1 MKKILLHLSDE
12 NSYKSFI
19 RSLVK
24 NNDNEKFQLIGNS
37 LHGVLFDTSHKAEP
51 DILIFPSSEY
61 TQEFHDYITEY
72 HNKIRIF
79 IFANNLIVNT
89 KIIDFWNSTNITVVS
104 KIEWFPE
111 KTPEKWI
118 SYESLYDDDIY
129 KNLNQSRNNK
139 IAIYLS
145 LDDEK
150 NHALL
155 SEVLYPKTNL
165 PLVLFNSPT
174 FKNEQNVGMLTPE
187 DSCKVLNVFSKLIDI
202 DNSFSLEAS
211 VCGIDILEN
220 GENIQEIIS
229 NNLLRSKSVYENK
242 SYSSFVKEIFLPT
255 L

>member
-1 MKKILLHLSDE
+1 VI
-12 NSYKSFI
+12 
-19 RSLVK
+19 
-24 NNDNEKFQLIGNS
+24 
-37 LHGVLFDTSHKAEP
+37 
-51 DILIFPSSEY
+51 
-61 TQEFHDYITEY
+61 
-72 HNKIRIF
+72 
-79 IFANNLIVNT
+79 NT

-111 KTPEKWI
+111 QTPEKWI
-118 SYESLYDDDIY
+118 NYESLYDDDTY

-145 LDDEK
+145 SDDDK
-150 NHALL
+150 NNALL

-187 DSCKVLNVFSKLIDI
+187 DSCKVLNIFSKLIDI

-229 NNLLRSKSVYENK
+229 NNVLKSKSVYENK